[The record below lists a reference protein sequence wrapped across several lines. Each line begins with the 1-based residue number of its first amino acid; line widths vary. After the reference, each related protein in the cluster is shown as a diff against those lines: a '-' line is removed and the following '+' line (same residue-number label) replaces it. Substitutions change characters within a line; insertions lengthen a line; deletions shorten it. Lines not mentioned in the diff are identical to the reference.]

1 MYIYPFGVQYGFKC
15 DCWVKSNKNSWIE
28 VWCLKRYARSV
39 LDGWVNNG
47 VMMDDWLSISRFA
60 GFGGDV
66 WDRVFIWW
74 LCWYKKKSEEN
85 ISIFLICL
93 AIFPCDLC
101 LYKSSYIPLTSSHF
115 SFFVLWKVV
124 QAPLHA
130 VTDTWP
136 VLIATIR
143 FLCCVCIW
151 PSFERRWRF
160 KIDDAPNKK
169 METAQFFFSFFLLH
183 ERKKKE
189 KSWSSSSDTT
199 WIVGI

>member
-1 MYIYPFGVQYGFKC
+1 MQEVFWMVGWIMA
-15 DCWVKSNKNSWIE
+15 SWWMI
-28 VWCLKRYARSV
+28 
-39 LDGWVNNG
+39 G
-47 VMMDDWLSISRFA
+47 SRFPVLP
-60 GFGGDV
+60 GLGGMFEI
-66 WDRVFIWW
+66 VFSSGDCVDI
-74 LCWYKKKSEEN
+74 KKKSEEN

-151 PSFERRWRF
+151 PSFDRRWRF

-169 METAQFFFSFFLLH
+169 METAQFFFFFFLFAAW
-183 ERKKKE
+183 KKKKK